1 MNFIEAMRK
10 IDNDGCKIRRKV
22 WCEDIFIISRERI
35 VLENDGSL
43 CDFSFNDYFADDW
56 EEYVSPTNFEKAI
69 VAYKEGKLIYRVSN
83 PLSRYILSKR
93 TANHYS
99 QVLSFNNLDILANDW
114 VITDKE
120 DK

>member
-10 IDNDGCKIRRKV
+10 IDNDGCKIRRKA
-22 WCEDIFIISRERI
+22 WCQDIFIFSRERI

-69 VAYKEGKLIYRVSN
+69 VAYKAGKLIYRVSN

-93 TANHYS
+93 PENHHT
-99 QVLSFNNLDILANDW
+99 QVLSFTNRDILANDW
-114 VITDKE
+114 VILE
-120 DK
+120 DKI

>member
-22 WCEDIFIISRERI
+22 WGEDIFIISRERI

-56 EEYVSPTNFEKAI
+56 EELRTSTSSLDS
-69 VAYKEGKLIYRVSN
+69 GLWR
-83 PLSRYILSKR
+83 LCDDTRYDMC
-93 TANHYS
+93 TH
-99 QVLSFNNLDILANDW
+99 VMMCDF
-114 VITDKE
+114 
-120 DK
+120 